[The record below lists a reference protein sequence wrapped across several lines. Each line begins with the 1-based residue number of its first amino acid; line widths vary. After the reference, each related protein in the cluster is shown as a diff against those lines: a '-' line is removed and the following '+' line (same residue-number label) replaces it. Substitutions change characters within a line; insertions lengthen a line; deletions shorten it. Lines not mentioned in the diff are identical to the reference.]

1 MSLRKRCLI
10 FWLCLQIPLYAGTNA
25 VVTTGPAPLTFEEL
39 ITAAVVDPPPP
50 ELQQKMD
57 ALFNTPFISNMA
69 AVETST
75 ASVADNRILHIAE
88 WNIYRTPHDE
98 DAKLAL
104 ANAPAF
110 LEKASNN
117 PQLNDKKLNALREQ
131 LRVLQQADI
140 MILNE
145 IDSGVDR
152 EHYHNVPEELAA
164 ALHMNYAFAVEF
176 LELNRIYMG
185 MKMDGVDASHARQ
198 QSNFGLDPN
207 RYLGLEG
214 TALLSRYPIQSARII
229 HLPDA
234 YDWYHDEIRVHSD
247 LEKARRWTAER
258 LFHQRLLR
266 QVRRGGRLALIAELN
281 VPGVPGG
288 VLTVVCPHL
297 EDYCGPKGRLRE
309 MDYLLT
315 QIRKLKGPVVMA
327 GDLNTLGHNARPLT
341 SRRFLRHSVLNYQ
354 VWLREAFYFFVPVP
368 PTGEILRVANHIK
381 NLGDPTATSVPVIM
395 SNPERQLFGD
405 ARSFQFEDGGML
417 DFSGDRRL
425 SYKHRGGTL
434 ADSAERRRKG
444 FTPSFSF
451 GKHFGG
457 LFGEYKLDWIF
468 VKNNKGQ
475 PAESLTAAFGR
486 TLTLVNKAVAPRI
499 SPHAPTTLEVR
510 FDSVSSGQRA
520 ATNPMQ

>member
-297 EDYCGPKGRLRE
+297 EDYCGPKGRRRE

>member
-1 MSLRKRCLI
+1 MSLRKRYVILY
-10 FWLCLQIPLYAGTNA
+10 LCLQLPLYPETRRI
-25 VVTTGPAPLTFEEL
+25 VTTGPPRLSFQEL

-57 ALFNTPFISNMA
+57 ALFNTPFISNVA
-69 AVETST
+69 AVESST
-75 ASVADNRILHIAE
+75 AGLADSRTLHIAE
-88 WNIYRTPHDE
+88 WNIYRTPHEE

-110 LEKASNN
+110 LEKASKN

-140 MILNE
+140 VILNE
-145 IDSGVDR
+145 IDNGVDR

-176 LELNRIYMG
+176 LELNRIYTG
-185 MKMDGVDASHARQ
+185 MKRIDAVDAIHAGQ
-198 QSNFGLDPN
+198 ENNFGLDPK

-214 TALLSRYPIQSARII
+214 TALLSRYPIQSARVI
-229 HLPDA
+229 HLPDT
-234 YDWYHDEIRVHSD
+234 YDWYHDEIRAHSD
-247 LEKARRWTAER
+247 LEKARVWTAER

-266 QVRRGGRLALIAELN
+266 QVRRGGRLTLIAELK

-297 EDYCGPKGRLRE
+297 EDYCGPKGRRRE

-315 QIRKLKGPVVMA
+315 QIRSLKGPIVMG

-341 SRRFLRHSVLNYQ
+341 AGRVLRHSVLSYR

-381 NLGDPTATSVPVIM
+381 NLGDPTAKSVPVIL
-395 SNPERQLFGD
+395 SNPERQLFAD
-405 ARSFQFEDGGML
+405 ARSFQFEDGGKL

-425 SYKHRGGTL
+425 SYKRRGRTL
-434 ADSAERRRKG
+434 ADSAERRWKG

-468 VKNNKGQ
+468 VKNNKSQ
-475 PAESLTAAFGR
+475 AAESLTPAFGR
-486 TLTLVNKAVAPRI
+486 TLTLVNKAVVPRI
-499 SPHAPTTLEVR
+499 SPHSPTELDVR
-510 FDSVSSGQRA
+510 LDSTTFAQGFDMRHR
-520 ATNPMQ
+520 